1 MSTSAQ
7 RAGTGLLSIGE
18 VMARLSPDFPDLTIS
33 KLRFLEAEKLVVP
46 ARAPSGY
53 RKYALADVDRLRY
66 VLTMQRDHYL
76 PLKVIREHLD
86 AIDRGLEPPDL
97 GVPGPRAPRVLVSA
111 DGVPSPEELARPEV
125 ELRLSRSELLAES
138 GLDESTLAA
147 LESHGLI
154 PAGAHYDADAL
165 VVARTVASMTAFG
178 LEARHLRPFRL
189 AADREVGLVAQVV
202 TPMAR
207 GRSPQAKAQA
217 EEAARELAS
226 HALALH
232 AALVRRGLAELHR

>member
-86 AIDRGLEPPDL
+86 AIDGGLEPTDL

-111 DGVPSPEELARPEV
+111 DGVPSPEAARPEV
-125 ELRLSRSELLAES
+125 EP
-138 GLDESTLAA
+138 GCPAA
-147 LESHGLI
+147 SCCGVGPRRVHAGRAGEPWAH
-154 PAGAHYDADAL
+154 PAGRRRRR
-165 VVARTVASMTAFG
+165 ARRGPHGRVDDG
-178 LEARHLRPFRL
+178 VRPQARHLRPFRL